1 MQFPKDF
8 LWGTATSSYQIEGA
22 ANEDGKGKS
31 IWDVFTRVPCTVKD
45 RSNGDVAT
53 DHYHRFRE
61 DIRLMAKMG
70 IRNYRFS
77 ISWGRILPD
86 GTGAVNEK
94 GLAFYSE
101 LVDCLLENGIRPFC
115 TLYHWDLPYALHL
128 RGGWLSPDMPEWFAN
143 YTTIV
148 ADALGDRVKDFIT
161 INEPQCI
168 IGSGYALGVHAPG
181 LKCCAAD
188 IVRAAHHL
196 MLAHGRAVQVLRAHV
211 PGVRVGYAPCGDP
224 CVPYTNSPEDIAAA
238 RKEYF
243 TVHIDEKVG
252 PAWNIAWFSDPVM
265 LGQYPADGLVG
276 YEQYLPDGWQ
286 EDLKTI
292 HQPLDFYGQNIY
304 QGQWWRRGA
313 DGKPEH
319 VRYPAGHPHNALEW
333 PINEDGLYWGPRFLY
348 ERYHT
353 PILITENGM
362 DAHDAVSLD
371 GKVHDPNRQDYMHR
385 YLRALGQA
393 VADGVPVLGYFYWSF
408 FDNFEWAHGYQ
419 QRFGLVY
426 VNYQTQER
434 ILKDSAYWYQQVMAT
449 NGENL

>member
-22 ANEDGKGKS
+22 VNEDGKGKS
-31 IWDVFTRVPCTVKD
+31 IWDVFTRAPGAVKD
-45 RSNGDVAT
+45 RSSGDMAI

-61 DIRLMAKMG
+61 DIRLMAQMG

-77 ISWGRILPD
+77 IAWGRILPD
-86 GTGAVNEK
+86 GTGKVNEK

-128 RGGWLSPDMPEWFAN
+128 RGGWLNPEMPEWFAN
-143 YTTIV
+143 YTRIV

-188 IVRAAHHL
+188 IVRAAHNL
-196 MLAHGRAVQVLRAHV
+196 MLAHGRATQVLRAHV

-224 CVPYTNSPEDIAAA
+224 CVPYTNSPEDMEAA

-286 EDLKTI
+286 EALKTI

-304 QGQWWRRGA
+304 QGQWWRRGV
-313 DGKPEH
+313 DGKPWAGPSMRLDCTGGRASSMSATRRRFSSPRTAWMPTMRSVWTARCMTRIGRTICTAICTRW
-319 VRYPAGHPHNALEW
+319 VRRRRTACRCWATSIGA
-333 PINEDGLYWGPRFLY
+333 
-348 ERYHT
+348 
-353 PILITENGM
+353 
-362 DAHDAVSLD
+362 SLTISS
-371 GKVHDPNRQDYMHR
+371 GRMGIR
-385 YLRALGQA
+385 SASG
-393 VADGVPVLGYFYWSF
+393 WS
-408 FDNFEWAHGYQ
+408 
-419 QRFGLVY
+419 
-426 VNYQTQER
+426 
-434 ILKDSAYWYQQVMAT
+434 M
-449 NGENL
+449 

>member
-1 MQFPKDF
+1 
-8 LWGTATSSYQIEGA
+8 
-22 ANEDGKGKS
+22 
-31 IWDVFTRVPCTVKD
+31 
-45 RSNGDVAT
+45 
-53 DHYHRFRE
+53 
-61 DIRLMAKMG
+61 MAKMG

-128 RGGWLSPDMPEWFAN
+128 RGGWLSPDMPEWSAN

-211 PGVRVGYAPCGDP
+211 PGVRIGYAPCGDP

-286 EDLKTI
+286 EDLKAI

-385 YLRALGQA
+385 YLRALSQA

-419 QRFGLVY
+419 ERFGLVY

>member
-22 ANEDGKGKS
+22 VNEDGKGKS
-31 IWDVFTRVPCTVKD
+31 IWDVFTHSPGTVKD
-45 RSNGDVAT
+45 RSNGDVAI

-181 LKCCAAD
+181 LKCCAND
-188 IVRAAHHL
+188 VRRAAFQPRRVN
-196 MLAHGRAVQVLRAHV
+196 AQRV
-211 PGVRVGYAPCGDP
+211 P
-224 CVPYTNSPEDIAAA
+224 
-238 RKEYF
+238 
-243 TVHIDEKVG
+243 
-252 PAWNIAWFSDPVM
+252 
-265 LGQYPADGLVG
+265 
-276 YEQYLPDGWQ
+276 
-286 EDLKTI
+286 
-292 HQPLDFYGQNIY
+292 
-304 QGQWWRRGA
+304 
-313 DGKPEH
+313 
-319 VRYPAGHPHNALEW
+319 
-333 PINEDGLYWGPRFLY
+333 
-348 ERYHT
+348 
-353 PILITENGM
+353 
-362 DAHDAVSLD
+362 
-371 GKVHDPNRQDYMHR
+371 
-385 YLRALGQA
+385 
-393 VADGVPVLGYFYWSF
+393 
-408 FDNFEWAHGYQ
+408 
-419 QRFGLVY
+419 
-426 VNYQTQER
+426 
-434 ILKDSAYWYQQVMAT
+434 
-449 NGENL
+449 

>member
-1 MQFPKDF
+1 MC
-8 LWGTATSSYQIEGA
+8 I
-22 ANEDGKGKS
+22 
-31 IWDVFTRVPCTVKD
+31 RD
-45 RSNGDVAT
+45 R
-53 DHYHRFRE
+53 
-61 DIRLMAKMG
+61 
-70 IRNYRFS
+70 
-77 ISWGRILPD
+77 
-86 GTGAVNEK
+86 
-94 GLAFYSE
+94 
-101 LVDCLLENGIRPFC
+101 
-115 TLYHWDLPYALHL
+115 
-128 RGGWLSPDMPEWFAN
+128 
-143 YTTIV
+143 
-148 ADALGDRVKDFIT
+148 
-161 INEPQCI
+161 
-168 IGSGYALGVHAPG
+168 
-181 LKCCAAD
+181 
-188 IVRAAHHL
+188 
-196 MLAHGRAVQVLRAHV
+196 
-211 PGVRVGYAPCGDP
+211 
-224 CVPYTNSPEDIAAA
+224 
-238 RKEYF
+238 
-243 TVHIDEKVG
+243 
-252 PAWNIAWFSDPVM
+252 WNIAWFSDPVM

-292 HQPLDFYGQNIY
+292 QQPLDFYGQNIY

-333 PINEDGLYWGPRFLY
+333 PINEGGLYWGPRFLY

-419 QRFGLVY
+419 ERFGLVY

>member
-31 IWDVFTRVPCTVKD
+31 IWDVFTHVPGTVKD
-45 RSNGDVAT
+45 RSNGDMAI

-77 ISWGRILPD
+77 ISWGRILPN

-181 LKCCAAD
+181 LKCPLRD
-188 IVRAAHHL
+188 TFEMAHNAL
-196 MLAHGRAVQVLRAHV
+196 RAHGRAVQMLRQYAKQ
-211 PGVRVGYAPCGDP
+211 PLTIGYAPTYDDGEYTITDEIEEQLYSYLDAFLEEDDEGEKRMY
-224 CVPYTNSPEDIAAA
+224 VPYVFVI
-238 RKEYF
+238 R
-243 TVHIDEKVG
+243 
-252 PAWNIAWFSDPVM
+252 
-265 LGQYPADGLVG
+265 
-276 YEQYLPDGWQ
+276 
-286 EDLKTI
+286 
-292 HQPLDFYGQNIY
+292 
-304 QGQWWRRGA
+304 
-313 DGKPEH
+313 
-319 VRYPAGHPHNALEW
+319 
-333 PINEDGLYWGPRFLY
+333 
-348 ERYHT
+348 
-353 PILITENGM
+353 
-362 DAHDAVSLD
+362 D
-371 GKVHDPNRQDYMHR
+371 GKVISAHEGTVESHDAHERQMTDSEKIE
-385 YLRALGQA
+385 LT
-393 VADGVPVLGYFYWSF
+393 
-408 FDNFEWAHGYQ
+408 NTYQ
-419 QRFGLVY
+419 DMFA
-426 VNYQTQER
+426 E
-434 ILKDSAYWYQQVMAT
+434 IAC
-449 NGENL
+449 

>member
-31 IWDVFTRVPCTVKD
+31 IWDVFTHVPGTVKD
-45 RSNGDVAT
+45 RSNGDVAI

-252 PAWNIAWFSDPVM
+252 SAWNIAWFSDPVM
-265 LGQYPADGLVG
+265 LGQYPADIIAANYDYYEPRTEHGSSLSACMYALCACAIGRPAAAYPLFLKSAEADIVGGGKQWAGLVYIG
-276 YEQYLPDGWQ
+276 GTHPAAAGGAYMVL
-286 EDLKTI
+286 L
-292 HQPLDFYGQNIY
+292 YGFL
-304 QGQWWRRGA
+304 GLRFE
-313 DGKPEH
+313 DGKPTL
-319 VRYPAGHPHNALEW
+319 HPRLPEGWKKVQMQVHW
-333 PINEDGLYWGPRFLY
+333 Q
-348 ERYHT
+348 
-353 PILITENGM
+353 
-362 DAHDAVSLD
+362 
-371 GKVHDPNRQDYMHR
+371 GKDW
-385 YLRALGQA
+385 LLTAEEGQQA
-393 VADGVPVLGYFYWSF
+393 
-408 FDNFEWAHGYQ
+408 
-419 QRFGLVY
+419 
-426 VNYQTQER
+426 
-434 ILKDSAYWYQQVMAT
+434 
-449 NGENL
+449 